1 MISDCIMVGKVLR
14 LGLFSAVLCTWLGPG
29 YVQGRLLAASSDISP
44 NLNYSVVRQPDL
56 SDGCEQNEVCMASVE
71 CSLDAEVKVNL
82 KPCSTVPNVDG
93 VCCPSLELNETRSQ
107 LLKRSVQ
114 QSSEQQVLN
123 AIHEGRREYDEKLR
137 LEDKH
142 RAAMT
147 AKEKPESLFHR
158 MLTPGSMA
166 HGKDVPDSGEQTNVY
181 GHVFASRKYAELT
194 NMTLEQR
201 QGDQYARVP
210 RAIRKRCLPPVPC
223 NPNARYRTINGSC
236 NNPLPDRTSWGMEG
250 YPFDRVLP
258 PAYEDGVWAPRIHSV
273 TGNLL
278 PSARDVSVALFPDE
292 YRPDPRL
299 NILFM
304 QMGQFISHD
313 FTLSRSIT
321 LKNGEPIE
329 CCTPDWSAPLVGPQ
343 RHFACFPIEV
353 SPNDPFYS
361 KFGVRCL
368 NLVRIRLAQGPEC
381 QLGYAKQADLVTHFL
396 DASTVYG
403 STDEVAAELR
413 LFQQGRL
420 KDSFPNG
427 IEMLP
432 FARNPRDC
440 VPWAR
445 VCYEGGDI
453 RVNQLLGLTMVHTL
467 FMREHNRLAV
477 GLSRVNPHWDD
488 ERLYQEARRILIAE
502 HQNIIYNEFLP
513 ILLGHERVQQLGFV
527 DPVDAYTN
535 YYDPDMRPMTFAEV
549 AVAAH
554 RYGHTLVEGFFRF
567 LTREEPPEDVFIKDI
582 FNDPSKTLEPNSFDV
597 MMFSFGQQPME
608 SFDRFITTGLTQFL
622 FKERKPF
629 GSDLAAINCQRQRDF
644 AVEPYNAYREWAG
657 LGRITD
663 FSQLGEVGALLASVY
678 ESPDDVDL
686 WPGGILE
693 PPMDG
698 AVVGPTFAALLS
710 AGYKR
715 YKFADRYYFTNGPE
729 VNPGAFTLQQ
739 LGEIR
744 RTTLASMICA
754 NADHKMDFYQAP
766 EAFLQSSKD
775 NVPVP
780 CTNYPTLRLEAWR
793 EEGFGF

>member
-1 MISDCIMVGKVLR
+1 MMTRKVL
-14 LGLFSAVLCTWLGPG
+14 LLSLYSAVLCTWFGIDA
-29 YVQGRLLAASSDISP
+29 VQGRLSKSGSDIP
-44 NLNYSVVRQPDL
+44 NLNYTVVQKPDEG
-56 SDGCEQNEVCMASVE
+56 DGCEQNEVCLASVE
-71 CSLDAEVKVNL
+71 CTLDAVAKSNL
-82 KPCSTVPNVDG
+82 KPCSSVPSVDG
-93 VCCPSLELNETRSQ
+93 VCCPSSGLNETSSQ
-107 LLKRSVQ
+107 AQKRT
-114 QSSEQQVLN
+114 EQLVLS
-123 AIHEGRREYDEKLR
+123 AIHEGRREFDEKLR

-142 RAAMT
+142 RTVMT

-158 MLTPGSMA
+158 MLLPGGLKTS
-166 HGKDVPDSGEQTNVY
+166 GKDVQDPEEEANVY
-181 GHVFASRKYAELT
+181 GHVFASRKFAELT
-194 NMTLEQR
+194 NMTLEER
-201 QGDQYARVP
+201 QGDRFARVP

-236 NNPLPDRTSWGMEG
+236 NNPIHTSWGMEG
-250 YPFDRVLP
+250 YPFDRVLY

-278 PSARDVSVALFPDE
+278 PSARTVSVALFPDE

-304 QMGQFISHD
+304 QMGQFIAHD
-313 FTLSRSIT
+313 FTLSRSFT
-321 LKNGEPIE
+321 TKHGDPIE
-329 CCTPDWSAPLVGPQ
+329 CCTHNCTAPLFGPH

-361 KFGVRCL
+361 RFGVRCL

-403 STDEVAAELR
+403 STDDVAAELR
-413 LFQQGRL
+413 TFQQGRL
-420 KDSFPNG
+420 RDSFPNG
-427 IEMLP
+427 IELLP
-432 FARNPRDC
+432 FARDRRVC

-445 VCYEGGDI
+445 VCYEAGDI

-477 GLSRVNPHWDD
+477 GLSQVNPHWDD

-502 HQNIIYNEFLP
+502 LQNVIFNEFLP
-513 ILLGHERVQQLGFV
+513 ILLGHERVQQLGLV
-527 DPVDAYTN
+527 DPLDSYTN
-535 YYDPDMRPMTFAEV
+535 YYDPNLRPMTFAEV
-549 AVAAH
+549 AAAAH
-554 RYGHTLVEGFFRF
+554 RYGHSLVEGFFRL

-608 SFDRFITTGLTQFL
+608 QMDRFITFGLTRFL

-629 GSDLAAINCQRQRDF
+629 GSDLASLNIQRGRDF
-644 AVEPYNAYREWAG
+644 AVRPYNDYREWAG

-663 FSQLGEVGALLASVY
+663 FSQLGEVGALLAQVY

-686 WPGGILE
+686 WPGGVLE
-693 PPMDG
+693 PPAEG
-698 AVVGPTFAALLS
+698 AVVGPTFVALLS
-710 AGYKR
+710 AGYTR
-715 YKFADRYYFTNGPE
+715 YKRADRYYFTNGPE

-739 LGEIR
+739 LGELR
-744 RTTLASMICA
+744 RTTLASIICA
-754 NADHKMDFYQAP
+754 NADHREDFYQAP
-766 EAFLQSSKD
+766 EAFLQSSSD

-780 CTNYPTLRLEAWR
+780 CVNYPNVNLGLWA
-793 EEGFGF
+793 EGGF